1 MSLLTKVTLPNG
13 ALFNSAQTFLGAE
26 SLFTTG
32 TVFFV
37 CSVTGSNDNAG
48 TDPGAPKATVEA
60 AVNACTANKGD
71 KVICM
76 PGHAETVTATSLN
89 LDVAGVSVICLGT
102 GLERP
107 TFTYSTAA
115 ATINV
120 SAANCSFAGGH
131 HIGNF
136 LDVASAFTLAAA
148 KDFKLIRNT
157 FSNVS
162 ASLNFL
168 SVVTTGATANSAD
181 GLEVSGNYYHN
192 LNTSPLAF
200 ISILC
205 TIASLLVQ
213 DNDVISASTADVG
226 HFITFADKN
235 GTGTRIVGNSL
246 IVVGATGAAVGIFL
260 TGSGTAHT
268 GIMAKNYVASLDT
281 TGELII
287 TAGTGLS
294 QFENYYTGTADASG
308 KLWPTVDGA

>member
-13 ALFNSAQTFLGAE
+13 ALFNQSQAFLGAD

-37 CSVTGSNDNAG
+37 NSVIGSDGNAG
-48 TDPGAPKATVEA
+48 TDPGAPKATVESA
-60 AVNACTANKGD
+60 INACTANKGD

-76 PGHAETVTATSLN
+76 PGHAETVTSTSLN

-120 SAANCSFAGGH
+120 SAANCAFVGGH

-148 KDFKLIRNT
+148 KDFKLIGNT
-157 FSNVS
+157 FEDAS

-181 GLEVSGNYYHN
+181 QLEVVSNRWYG
-192 LNTSPLAF
+192 LNTTPLAF
-200 ISILC
+200 ISILS
-205 TIASLLVQ
+205 TIKNLK
-213 DNDVISASTADVG
+213 VIGNELTSASTADVG

-235 GTGTRIVGNSL
+235 GTGTRISANTC
-246 IVVGATGAAVGIFL
+246 IVVGSTGAAVGIFL

-268 GIMAKNYVASLDT
+268 GIVDNNYVGSLDT
-281 TGELII
+281 TAELVA
-287 TAGTGLS
+287 TAGTGLT
-294 QFENYYTGTADASG
+294 FVENYYTGTADASA
-308 KLWPTVDGA
+308 KLWPVVDGA